1 MTRCLPH
8 GAGRLGTARAS
19 AQSESALYVD
29 IVAERRAKGE
39 GEVQVADRNRAAASI
54 VSNLTSCNNSLA

>member
-1 MTRCLPH
+1 
-8 GAGRLGTARAS
+8 
-19 AQSESALYVD
+19 VD